1 MFCHFCGFLGHDLR
15 NCAGYFTATKK
26 GNTVQVQY
34 GDWLKA
40 VGGRPRS
47 PPKRS
52 NSGASEANPKDHD
65 RAEGV
70 FGKHSVSELV
80 QTAAVIH
87 LRNPSEETLR
97 GEGNND
103 NPRISPDFQPNYPV
117 FLGNNDAIMERMVTE
132 YVGSDT
138 EDQNLNLNAVP
149 EHVDSATT
157 NIPTDGPVIKPK
169 PKWTRIPRIGDRPKT
184 TEENKTHAYV
194 GKKRTT
200 PQLDGDDY
208 EGLAA
213 TRIKQQKVDEQQT
226 NFIEKSAR
234 VDAHPC
240 RKQ

>member
-1 MFCHFCGFLGHDLR
+1 M
-15 NCAGYFTATKK
+15 
-26 GNTVQVQY
+26 
-34 GDWLKA
+34 KA

-47 PPKRS
+47 PPKRN

-65 RAEGV
+65 RAEG
-70 FGKHSVSELV
+70 GSNKHSVSKQV